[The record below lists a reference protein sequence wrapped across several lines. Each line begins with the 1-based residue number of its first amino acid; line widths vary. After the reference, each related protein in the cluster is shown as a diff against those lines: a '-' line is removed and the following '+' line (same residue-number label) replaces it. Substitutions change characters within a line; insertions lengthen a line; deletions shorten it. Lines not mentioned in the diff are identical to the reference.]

1 MDDEYG
7 RSLRTLLPD
16 SFERMEDVVKEKLS
30 SEPGADWG
38 RVPKFAWNFVGSRA
52 TDAVHKVLG
61 IDVFEIIARG
71 WAKAVELREYND
83 PVKYPPDKESK
94 THLFDHKL
102 TAKVHPVIEVT
113 ILGFGQTKLKFT
125 LELTATFRS
134 AELHIKG
141 GRIVAVAAGDC
152 SASAQLKYG
161 DLKMHNE
168 VKTADL
174 KLGRPLPLDPA
185 LTIG

>member
-1 MDDEYG
+1 MDEEYG
-7 RSLRTLLPD
+7 RSLRKLLPD
-16 SFERMEDVVKEKLS
+16 LFEQMEDVVKAKLS

-38 RVPKFAWNFVGSRA
+38 RVPKFAWNFVGSKA
-52 TDAVHKVLG
+52 TEAVHDVLG
-61 IDVFEIIARG
+61 MDAFEIIARA

-83 PVKYPPDKESK
+83 PVKYPADKVSK

-102 TAKVHPVIEVT
+102 TANLHPVIEVT
-113 ILGFGQTKLKFT
+113 ILGFGRTKLKFT
-125 LELTATFRS
+125 LELTARFRS

-161 DLKMHNE
+161 DIKLHKE
-168 VKTADL
+168 VKTEDL
-174 KLGRPLPLDPA
+174 KVGRPLTLEPA

>member
-1 MDDEYG
+1 MDEEYG
-7 RSLRTLLPD
+7 RALRKLLPE
-16 SFERMEDVVKEKLS
+16 SFEQMDDVIRTKLS
-30 SEPGADWG
+30 GEPGADWA
-38 RVPKFAWNFVGSRA
+38 RVPQFVWRFVGSRA
-52 TDAVHKVLG
+52 ADAVHDVLG
-61 IDVFEIIARG
+61 MDIFEIIARG

-94 THLFDHKL
+94 THLFEHKL
-102 TAKVHPVIEVT
+102 TANLHPVIEVT
-113 ILGFGQTKLKFT
+113 ILGFGRTKLRFT

-161 DLKMHNE
+161 EIKLHNE

-174 KLGRPLPLDPA
+174 QLGRPMPLDPG

>member
-52 TDAVHKVLG
+52 TEAVHKVLG
-61 IDVFEIIARG
+61 NGRLRDHRARLG
-71 WAKAVELREYND
+71 KGGRAARVQRSGQVSARQGKQD
-83 PVKYPPDKESK
+83 PSVRSQADRKSASR
-94 THLFDHKL
+94 HRSDH
-102 TAKVHPVIEVT
+102 
-113 ILGFGQTKLKFT
+113 LGFGQTKLKFT

-161 DLKMHNE
+161 DLKLHNE